1 MKKYLA
7 LNILFIIALIL
18 LASSCKTVQPINH
31 VYNEKE
37 INYDS
42 IFQAKSIEI
51 NKAIIDSLTIA
62 LGKVQTGRKDC
73 DSVCQIA
80 LDNVLARLNI
90 KKQSGDNAYDIRY
103 DAATNTLYIN
113 NKIGATENKSKIEY
127 RNVGTIKTI
136 YSHTDIPVEIPLKK
150 WQITLMLIGAASI
163 GYILIKIVNFIRLKT
178 I

>member
-1 MKKYLA
+1 MKKYIA
-7 LNILFIIALIL
+7 LNLILIIVLIL
-18 LASSCKTVQPINH
+18 LVSCKSKQPIKE
-31 VYNEKE
+31 VYKEKE

-42 IFQAKSIEI
+42 IFHAKNTEI

-90 KKQSGDNAYDIRY
+90 KKQSGDNSYDIRY

-113 NKIGATENKSKIEY
+113 NKIGATANKSKIEY

-136 YSHTDIPVEIPLKK
+136 YSHRDIPVEIPLKK